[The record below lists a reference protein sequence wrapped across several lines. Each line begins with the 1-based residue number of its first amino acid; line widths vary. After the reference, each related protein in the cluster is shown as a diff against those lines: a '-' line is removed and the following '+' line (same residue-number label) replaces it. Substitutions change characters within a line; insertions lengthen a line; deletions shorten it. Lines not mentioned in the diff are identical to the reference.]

1 MNCYTVIFNCK
12 FTMQGQTIFITGASR
27 GIGRAIALNCA
38 KLGANVIIAAKSAEP
53 HPKLPGT
60 IHSVAKEVEAAGGQ
74 ALAIQLDVR
83 DEVAVVKAVE
93 QAVDHFGG
101 LDAMINNASAIAL
114 TNLQSTDVKRFDLIH
129 SINTRGTLVCSQ
141 AAIPHLKQSK
151 NPHIITLSPPL
162 NLAKHWLKP
171 FIPYTL
177 SKYGMTLLTLGMAE
191 ELREDGISACTL
203 WPQTAIATA
212 AVQYALDAKLMSQ
225 SRTPA
230 IMADAAQ
237 VILEA
242 ENQRFSGESWVD
254 EGLLRAQGV
263 TDFAAYKHD
272 PNATELARDLY
283 LDE

>member
-1 MNCYTVIFNCK
+1 MAAHNTS
-12 FTMQGQTIFITGASR
+12 GQTIFITGASR

-38 KLGANVIIAAKSAEP
+38 KQGANVIIAAKSAEP

-83 DEVAVVKAVE
+83 DEAAVVKAVE

-101 LDAMINNASAIAL
+101 LDAMINNASAISL
-114 TNLQSTDVKRFDLIH
+114 TNLQSTDIKRFDLIH